1 MKKLMLLFLFT
12 STAASQYYKPFIGN
26 KDINTYPDIAVIN
39 STQYFISG
47 RVSFRTCYGR
57 NFHIGID
64 KTWTGSGR
72 GICLIREINATV
84 HTDNGD
90 IIAKPYTSIGTSYSQ
105 FSVIHRDGNYH
116 VVRIVG

>member
-1 MKKLMLLFLFT
+1 MKKLILLLLF
-12 STAASQYYKPFIGN
+12 SPISASQYYKPFMDNNGSN
-26 KDINTYPDIAVIN
+26 SYPDIVVIN

-47 RVSFRTCYGR
+47 RVNFRTCYGR
-57 NFHIGID
+57 NFHIGTD

-84 HTDNGD
+84 HTDNGNID
-90 IIAKPYTSIGTSYSQ
+90 AKPYTSIGTSYSQ
-105 FSVIHRDGNYH
+105 FSIIYRDGNYH